1 MRAPEKKS
9 KPIIPRINDGPTT
22 VSHPHE
28 LAKGDRGHAAESI
41 LLIETPKA

>member
-9 KPIIPRINDGPTT
+9 KTIIPRINDGPTAA
-22 VSHPHE
+22 SHPYE
-28 LAKGDRGHAAESI
+28 LAKSDRGHAAESI